1 MFTLPDQEVERL
13 VHIVSVLI
21 VFIEAHDSP
30 KGDTPSLN
38 NSSGLNV
45 FVEEQVFQRPTANE
59 MSVSYCCSGDLH
71 PDSVGIKVLILKHA
85 QQFGHGG
92 DYA

>member
-45 FVEEQVFQRPTANE
+45 FVEEQVFQRPTAN
-59 MSVSYCCSGDLH
+59 
-71 PDSVGIKVLILKHA
+71 
-85 QQFGHGG
+85 
-92 DYA
+92 